1 VESDLRE
8 RERMRLGM
16 AEAVRRLGGARKVTG
31 TSLVAL
37 LCASALA
44 PVVAAG
50 VVAGPVLLAGA
61 GVVGALGAGALT
73 DVVTGVID
81 RLRGT
86 GKEISQA
93 SVESELALRLEEA
106 LASQGKSASALRETV
121 AALLRGVDA
130 VEAVREATE
139 ERHESLMLLVAEGF
153 AGLDERFSEFT
164 PVIEDIRRALWDL
177 QESGQQQQ
185 AVMRV
190 EQERARQD
198 SLTLLQV
205 REMLQH
211 WGSSAAEPADMSV
224 KDPIWSGCPYLG
236 LVPFE
241 ERDARVFYGRNE
253 LVRQLVQRLLE
264 RLGGGGIL
272 LVVGASGAGK
282 SSLLRAGLMHSLAAG
297 ALGPGSEK
305 WPRRVIRPTDSPM
318 RELARHL
325 ADMADLEPVGVYE
338 SLSKA
343 PDETPLL
350 VDRAVRVATGLG
362 PDAGTDATDNGTA
375 MVPPRLVLVVDQFEE
390 LFRSGDDSDA
400 FRTQREAF
408 VKALRAAAAVPAG
421 PPGVPGALVVV
432 AVRGDFLDQ
441 TIRYAPLE
449 AAVQASPFTVGPM
462 SEAEL
467 RQAITGPAAEAGL
480 DAKPDLVDTVIS
492 ELRERAD
499 GGLGSGAL
507 PLMSQAMAATWK
519 LREGSELTLLAYR
532 RAGGIADAVNRSA
545 QAAYDSLTS
554 SQQDAAR
561 VVFTCLTAI
570 TQDGQLAR
578 RRRSRAELYSS
589 EGGIR
594 SDIDA
599 VIGRFAAQRLLVL
612 GEDSVEISHD
622 VLLIAWTKLSE
633 WISEDRKRLIARDEV
648 RDAANR
654 WVSKERDGSWLLRG
668 RALLEAQGWS
678 NDPLSASDRLITE
691 FVAKSLAAEVAEEVK
706 RRDTGWTWR
715 GDPKMTRVLENAVQF
730 SRKTNDFKLQ
740 VDCLA
745 DAVKFHLKVFEPFR
759 AFVYWPQL
767 WQFGLAAR
775 DTMTA
780 ATRRRWSRAVKS
792 IWLIVGE
799 TLPVLVL
806 WLFSWFKVAALLGAS
821 VNYHQYGRVIC
832 MLSVASVF
840 SLTFWFVR
848 CGFSHPILIFPVLLL
863 LSELLAILAFERNLT
878 AFPYVKGWWWTG
890 IAAAGFLILLESMR
904 RRYFSSRI
912 REDI

>member
-8 RERMRLGM
+8 RMRLGM
-16 AEAVRRLGGARKVTG
+16 TGAVRRLGGARRVTG

-50 VVAGPVLLAGA
+50 VVVGPILLAGV
-61 GVVGALGAGALT
+61 GVVGAVGAGALT
-73 DVVTGVID
+73 DVVMGVVD
-81 RLRGT
+81 RLRGN

-93 SVESELALRLEEA
+93 SVENELALRLEEA
-106 LASQGKSASALRETV
+106 LASQENSASALREAV

-130 VEAVREATE
+130 VAAVREATE
-139 ERHESLMLLVAEGF
+139 ARDEGLVLLVAEGF

-177 QESGQQQQ
+177 QESAQQQQ

-205 REMLQH
+205 REVLQD
-211 WGSSAAEPADMSV
+211 WGASASEPADMGV
-224 KDPIWSGCPYLG
+224 KDPLWSGCPYLG

-264 RLGGGGIL
+264 RLDGGGIL

-362 PDAGTDATDNGTA
+362 PDAGTDATDNGMA

-390 LFRSGDDSDA
+390 LFHSGDESDA

-421 PPGVPGALVVV
+421 PPRVPGALVVV

-441 TIRYAPLE
+441 TIAYAPLA
-449 AAVQASPFTVGPM
+449 AAVQASPFAVGPM

-480 DAKPDLVDTVIS
+480 DVKPDLVDTVIS
-492 ELRERAD
+492 ELRERAN

-519 LREGSELTLLAYR
+519 LREGNELTLRAYR

-545 QAAYDSLTS
+545 QDAYDSLTS

-561 VVFTCLTAI
+561 VVFTRLTAI

-578 RRRSRAELYSS
+578 RQCSRVELYSS
-589 EGGIR
+589 EEGIKG
-594 SDIDA
+594 DIDA
-599 VIGRFAAQRLLVL
+599 VIGIFSAQRLLVL
-612 GEDSVEISHD
+612 GEDSIEISHD
-622 VLLIAWTKLSE
+622 VLLNAWTKLSE

-648 RDAANR
+648 RDVANR
-654 WVSKERDGSWLLRG
+654 WVSKERDASWLLRG
-668 RALLEAQGWS
+668 RALLEAQDWS
-678 NDPLSASDRLITE
+678 NDPLSASDPLVTE
-691 FVAKSLAAEVAEEVK
+691 FVAKSLAAEIASEVK
-706 RRDTGWTWR
+706 SRETFPTRQPNDAKITRDLGNS
-715 GDPKMTRVLENAVQF
+715 VHF
-730 SRKTNDFKLQ
+730 SRKTNDFNLQ

-745 DAVKFHLKVFEPFR
+745 DAVKFHLKAFEPFR
-759 AFVYWPQL
+759 AFVYWQQL
-767 WQFGLAAR
+767 GQLGAAAP
-775 DTMTA
+775 DIMTA
-780 ATRRRWSRAVKS
+780 ATRRRWDRAVNS

-799 TLPVLVL
+799 SLPVPIL
-806 WLFSWFKVAALLGAS
+806 WLFSWFTVAALLGTS
-821 VNYHQYGRVIC
+821 VNYHQYSRIIG
-832 MLSVASVF
+832 MLSVAFVF
-840 SLTFWFVR
+840 SLAFWFVR
-848 CGFSHPILIFPVLLL
+848 HGFRHRILTFPVLLL
-863 LSELLAILAFERNLT
+863 LAELLAVLSFERNLA
-878 AFPYVKGWWWTG
+878 AFPYVKGWWWAAV
-890 IAAAGFLILLESMR
+890 AAAGFLILLKSMR